1 MPRRRYVLAR
11 LVTRLQLRST
21 QMFDNPNH
29 VRLPAKFT
37 APLIYQLDS
46 ALGSRPVGLI
56 TRKPYDASAA
66 TKWVIR
72 DLTLDFENGLVI
84 RAGKPITVRH
94 KLFELLAF
102 FARNQNRVVS
112 KDELVLAVWRGA
124 AITDDALTQTVSQA
138 RRCIQ
143 DRKII
148 RTISKRGFLFA
159 SDTPLELGR
168 NAREEPLVR
177 PIVSPE
183 KLFDPNA
190 VHLLRKSNE
199 QEGARANA
207 PIDNFG
213 QKSRNALA
221 GPVQGDATG
230 KEFANTSWGLSK
242 IVPPLLA
249 EAAENTRLFRRLD
262 AALEKPVVWL
272 QGPPGAGKTTLIAKY
287 AAARGRR
294 PIWLRFDAEDGDV
307 ATLFFFLG
315 LAEAYARPAS
325 GQRRTSRV
333 RTRLSK
339 GNRRLQPQFL
349 SAPFYRFRGPS
360 SRH

>member
-1 MPRRRYVLAR
+1 M
-11 LVTRLQLRST
+11 T
-21 QMFDNPNH
+21 N
-29 VRLPAKFT
+29 
-37 APLIYQLDS
+37 
-46 ALGSRPVGLI
+46 
-56 TRKPYDASAA
+56 DASAA

-138 RRCIQ
+138 RRCIGDQ

-325 GQRRTSRV
+325 GQRRLPVFAPDYQRGTVAFSRNFF
-333 RTRLSK
+333 RLLFT
-339 GNRRLQPQFL
+339 G
-349 SAPFYRFRGPS
+349 SAAPLLVIDDYSEVAGDADAHEMLAVGFREVPAGANVLIASRAAHPNPS
-360 SRH
+360 RNSA